1 MIDVLTVKREQ
12 KINEDLKLIPVAKCQ
27 LQLSAS
33 VHFLSFVEGIIAE
46 PPQQAV
52 FLLTPLTV
60 FLSVGDMKNGIRS
73 VDFGEYCT
81 QIDLAHVLFFDRQ
94 CYNSSPAS
102 DRTRFFHRFFVGF
115 ALVFSGA
122 S

>member
-1 MIDVLTVKREQ
+1 MIDVLTVEREQ
-12 KINEDLKLIPVAKCQ
+12 KINEDFKLIPVAQCQ

-33 VHFLSFVEGIIAE
+33 VHFLSFVEGIITE

-60 FLSVGDMKNGIRS
+60 FLSVGDVKNGIRS
-73 VDFGEYCT
+73 VDFGEYGT

-94 CYNSSPAS
+94 YYNSSPAS
-102 DRTRFFHRFFVGF
+102 DRTRFFYRFFAGF
-115 ALVFSGA
+115 ALVFFGA